1 MSEKRT
7 GCPRQREQGSR
18 RRSQRDAGDEV
29 DESLAIRHFKLYN
42 S

>member
-1 MSEKRT
+1 MSEEWI

-29 DESLAIRHFKLYN
+29 DESLILRH
-42 S
+42 